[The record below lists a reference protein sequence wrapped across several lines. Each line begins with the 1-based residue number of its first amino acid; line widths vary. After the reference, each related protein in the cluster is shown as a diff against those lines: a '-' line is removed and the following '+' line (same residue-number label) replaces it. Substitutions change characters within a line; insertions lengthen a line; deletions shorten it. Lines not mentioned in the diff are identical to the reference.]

1 MTTIFPILGSSVS
14 QSGGLTS
21 LNGLTGA
28 TQTFA
33 TDGAGTDV
41 AVASSDTTH
50 TFSIPSA
57 SATARGVLTTAAQS
71 LKGVKTFVDGLLA
84 DAVTSATAVSLV
96 IKGSVATGASAVGI
110 VLDTVNTL
118 STAGA
123 KVVSFRTGGAEVAY
137 VDRSGGITSGEF
149 TGPLRGSGTGVLG
162 LNGYIADGAGAVAM
176 YFNSG
181 NTFSTAGTKVVSV
194 RNNGTEKLGVYF
206 NGGLLFGG
214 TGGPQLQYGA
224 GSPEA
229 SVTAPVGSLYM
240 RTDGG
245 ANTSHYVK
253 ESGSGN
259 TGWVAK

>member
-1 MTTIFPILGSSVS
+1 MTTILPILGSSVS
-14 QSGGLTS
+14 ESGANSGDVS
-21 LNGLTGA
+21 L
-28 TQTFA
+28 
-33 TDGAGTDV
+33 
-41 AVASSDTTH
+41 
-50 TFSIPSA
+50 
-57 SATARGVLTTAAQS
+57 ATAGSTPAAEGASISGQVLTLQPADSTHQGLVSIIAQS
-71 LKGVKTFVDGLLA
+71 IKGVKTFVDGLLA